1 MIENLDI
8 NKPESPLAFIKTAK
22 RKINE
27 VINYIFLR
35 QTGIVLADASTITW
49 NVKENYN
56 ASVTL
61 GGNRTLSVIGMSNGD
76 YGTIKI
82 IQDNVGSRT
91 ITLPSNSIV
100 MGTQGS
106 STLTL
111 SSTANYI
118 DIATFYYDGINLFW
132 TISLY

>member
-1 MIENLDI
+1 MSIDKL
-8 NKPESPLAFIKTAK
+8 KTKFFTGAWLADVKHYFT
-22 RKINE
+22 KINE
-27 VINYIFLR
+27 IIDYQNPITLLN
-35 QTGIVLADASTITW
+35 TSTIIW
-49 NVKENYN
+49 DLKKGYN
-56 ASVTL
+56 SQVTL
-61 GGNRTLSVIGMSNGD
+61 TDNLTLNLINLTAGD
-76 YGTIKI
+76 YGTIVL
-82 IQDNVGSRT
+82 IQDVVGSRT
-91 ITLPSNSIV
+91 ITLPSNSVV